1 MALFSKDDKNVNPV
15 GMKPATEPVPA
26 PRPAAPKAEL
36 NAHLGQGAKIEGKL
50 TFKGSVHID
59 GRVEG
64 EIFAEDTVVL
74 GEAAV
79 VIAKITA
86 AKVIAHGRIEGDIEA
101 SQRIELRAP
110 ASLTGNIRTPSLI
123 IHEGVTFEG
132 RSDMGGKSSATS
144 LEGGDKRVAIFPTE
158 ERGAANRRKSE
169 ASS

>member
-1 MALFSKDDKNVNPV
+1 MALFSKDDKNPIST
-15 GMKPATEPVPA
+15 GMKPANEPSPA
-26 PRPAAPKAEL
+26 PRTTPKVDV

-64 EIFAEDTVVL
+64 EIIAEDTVVL
-74 GEAAV
+74 GESAI

-86 AKVIAHGRIEGDIEA
+86 AKIVSHGRIEGDIEA

-110 ASLTGNIRTPSLI
+110 AALIGNIRTPSLI

-132 RSDMGGKSSATS
+132 RSDMGGKSSSSAAD
-144 LEGGDKRVAIFPTE
+144 GNDKRVAIFPTE
-158 ERGAANRRKSE
+158 DRGAGARRKSE
-169 ASS
+169 AGS